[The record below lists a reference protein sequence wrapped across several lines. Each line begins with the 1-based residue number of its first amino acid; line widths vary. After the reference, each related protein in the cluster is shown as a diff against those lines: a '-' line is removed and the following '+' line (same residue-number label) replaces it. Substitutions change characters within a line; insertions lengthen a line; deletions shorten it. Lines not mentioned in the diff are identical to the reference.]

1 MIKSSQFTYTNTK
14 ATIHTNTNTS
24 SIFQCPLMY
33 STPLPP
39 QYPTL
44 YMASLFPLLSTPLL
58 LLPPSVPLGPI
69 YMGFG

>member
-24 SIFQCPLMY
+24 SIFKCPLMF
-33 STPLPP
+33 SMPLPP

-44 YMASLFPLLSTPLL
+44 YMASLLPLLSMLLL